1 MLDKVSKASETVFP
15 LNPLTWSEINN
26 KIGGCFSFQ
35 LPVPSYLD
43 TASGPNSSHT
53 KRKSNLSTH
62 PLSPSMGPCTYLE
75 STGVPWNTKR
85 RLGNSRRTTVDRKWE
100 GPRRADAPRSTSE
113 RPKSW
118 RLRAQANTVTL
129 FPHLWV
135 SRSHFLNVF
144 IFPFNH
150 HHLGPHLEKKKL
162 EYPEGR
168 GSSSKIKRKTQK
180 TWRKGFRN
188 ATPHSVWHKSMSYR
202 AGERIYVFC
211 V

>member
-1 MLDKVSKASETVFP
+1 MLDQVSKASKTVFP

-85 RLGNSRRTTVDRKWE
+85 RLGNSRRTTVGRKWE
-100 GPRRADAPRSTSE
+100 GPRRADLQGVPVRGQRAEGSGPRPTPSPS
-113 RPKSW
+113 
-118 RLRAQANTVTL
+118 
-129 FPHLWV
+129 FPTFGSAEV
-135 SRSHFLNVF
+135 
-144 IFPFNH
+144 IF
-150 HHLGPHLEKKKL
+150 
-162 EYPEGR
+162 
-168 GSSSKIKRKTQK
+168 
-180 TWRKGFRN
+180 
-188 ATPHSVWHKSMSYR
+188 
-202 AGERIYVFC
+202 
-211 V
+211 